1 MRLAILSDIH
11 GNSIALDAV
20 LVDLRS
26 QGSVD
31 AIWVLGDLAA
41 IGPDPA
47 GVLERLSA
55 LENVVYVRGNTDK
68 YVTTGERPGPTA
80 EEARADPRR
89 LATLVELERSFTWTQ
104 GAVTAAGR
112 FDWLAA
118 LPLEQRLML
127 PDGTR
132 LLGVHAS
139 PGQDDGSGFHP
150 GLSQEQQGTLL
161 AGCDADLVCVG
172 HTHTVLDIE
181 VDGIRVVNPGSIS
194 NPFPPDLRAKY
205 AILEADET
213 GYRIER
219 QFVEYDHAA
228 VIDQVH
234 RVKHPAGDYIIRY
247 MQGQV
252 IAPWNRSSA

>member
-31 AIWVLGDLAA
+31 AIWVLGALAA

-47 GVLERLSA
+47 GVLERLST

-150 GLSQEQQGTLL
+150 GLSAEQERSLL
-161 AGCDADLVCVG
+161 SGCNADLVCVG

-181 VDGIRVVNPGSIS
+181 VDGVRVVNPGSVS
-194 NPFPPDLRAKY
+194 NPFPPDLRATY

-213 GYRIER
+213 GYHIER
-219 QFVEYDHAA
+219 QFVDYDHAA
-228 VIDQVH
+228 VINQVH
-234 RVKHPAGDYIIRY
+234 RVRHPAADYIVRF
-247 MQGQV
+247 MLGQV
-252 IAPWNRSSA
+252 VPPWSRSQA